1 MESEENQKRVSLSS
15 HSPWKSLCDSHI
27 PTAPAANADGKVE
40 IQKQDSHFPTA
51 RFSLTKFGAPR
62 ELVKLAD
69 WRGFQPSLEP
79 QRLWVGYEVRRCAWV
94 GLHGRLS
101 FLGFRT
107 MPTLTEAS

>member
-51 RFSLTKFGAPR
+51 SMACGAR
-62 ELVKLAD
+62 KEH
-69 WRGFQPSLEP
+69 GC
-79 QRLWVGYEVRRCAWV
+79 YEV
-94 GLHGRLS
+94 G
-101 FLGFRT
+101 
-107 MPTLTEAS
+107 TLVR